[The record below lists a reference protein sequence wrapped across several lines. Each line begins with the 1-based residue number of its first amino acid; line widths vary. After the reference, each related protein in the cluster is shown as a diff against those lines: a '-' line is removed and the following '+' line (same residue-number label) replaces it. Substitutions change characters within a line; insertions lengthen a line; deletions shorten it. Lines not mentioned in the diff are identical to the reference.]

1 MIRANLLAILFA
13 AAFSAQ
19 AKSPPAG
26 APAMPDTAL
35 VRELLNQDPAGAAA
49 QANLRAAGS
58 AAGILEDSPYEW
70 TPSASA
76 QRRNVNTGEHYN
88 EWNIGV
94 DRTIRLPGKAS
105 ADKDIAGGVLG
116 EARAKYR
123 YEVHNSA
130 TELMTL
136 WVDWLHAE
144 AAHRLAQT
152 NHATVLRSVQAVE
165 KRMKAGDAS
174 RLDLGLAQAELAE
187 QNRQASEAATLNDMA
202 WSRLSMRFPGIE
214 RKPSELPQP
223 EALAYEDSDLRMRIV
238 DASEALQIVQSQLAQ
253 SQATAARAR
262 AERVPDPTVGLYT
275 ASERGGA
282 ERYWG
287 VRVSIPIPG
296 GARMKRADQAAANAD
311 VSFQGLELKR
321 RQLNAEVSSNIA
333 AARGSL
339 LTSEVARQNADMLAK
354 NAALMQRAYS
364 LGEADLQ
371 SLLMAKRQDTG
382 ATASALATRAEALK
396 AAYKLQI
403 DAHLIWDLDK
413 D

>member
-1 MIRANLLAILFA
+1 MIKPHIFA
-13 AAFSAQ
+13 AVLVATMPAQ
-19 AKSPPAG
+19 AKSPAQPDVK
-26 APAMPDTAL
+26 MPDTMQ
-35 VRELLNQDPAGAAA
+35 VRELLNKDPAVAAA
-49 QANLRAAGS
+49 IANLRVARS

-70 TPSASA
+70 TPSVSA

-94 DRTIRLPGKAS
+94 DRGIRLPGKAN
-105 ADKDIAGGVLG
+105 ADRELAGGVLS

-123 YEVHNSA
+123 AQIHNSA
-130 TELMTL
+130 TELMRL

-144 AAHRLAQT
+144 AANRLAQT
-152 NHATVLRSVQAVE
+152 NYETVQKSVQAVE
-165 KRMKAGDAS
+165 RRVKAGDAS
-174 RLDLGLAQAELAE
+174 RLDLGLAQAELAD
-187 QNRQASEAATLNDMA
+187 QNRQRSQAAMLGDIA

-214 RKPSELPQP
+214 RKPTELPLP
-223 EALAYEDSDLRMRIV
+223 EKLPQDDVELRTRII
-238 DASEALQIVQSQLAQ
+238 DASEDLQIVQTQLAQ
-253 SQATAARAR
+253 SQAAAARAR

-296 GARMKRADQAAANAD
+296 GARIKRADQAAASAD
-311 VSFQGLELKR
+311 VSYQGLELKR
-321 RQLNAEVSSNIA
+321 RQLDVEASSDIA
-333 AARGSL
+333 AARGTL
-339 LTSEVARQNADMLAK
+339 LTAEVARQNAEMLLK

-364 LGEADLQ
+364 LGEVDLQ
-371 SLLMAKRQDTG
+371 SLLIAKRQDTG
-382 ATASALATRAEALK
+382 ATASALAAQAKALK
-396 AAYKLQI
+396 AAYKLKI